1 MKKLLITSTLAM
13 IALTTLAQHKPPTGI
28 HYPAVGDLKPLD
40 TVAIYNRWF
49 VIKSYP
55 FAIRNGGQAQYEAV
69 SLGNYKRIKKGQ
81 VVCVWDGSVQVVR
94 KYKQ

>member
-1 MKKLLITSTLAM
+1 MKITLTTLLLF
-13 IALTTLAQHKPPTGI
+13 IAITTLAQHKPPTGK
-28 HYPAVGDLKPLD
+28 HYPAVGELKPLD
-40 TVAIYNRWF
+40 TVAIYNSWF

-55 FAIRNGGQAQYEAV
+55 FAMRNGGQVQYEAV